1 MSFLSEPESQQSE
14 DESHPSLVV
23 EDDETTLLNDFL
35 SSAIIDHHHA
45 STAQGY
51 GLQSWN
57 GIDGQQ
63 LVAPSSP
70 PPPLFPDESPDLDL
84 IFRY

>member
-14 DESHPSLVV
+14 DEGHPSLVV

-35 SSAIIDHHHA
+35 SSAIVDHNHHV
-45 STAQGY
+45 SHH
-51 GLQSWN
+51 SSVNWI

-70 PPPLFPDESPDLDL
+70 PPPLFLDESPDLDS